1 MASVVARGRLCA
13 LRRPFAWPL
22 TPGDGSRRFASDLPK
37 HLLPGSY
44 PKTPQEQAAAAKKY
58 NLTLEDYQTY
68 ADDGVGYGDY
78 PKLPDQSSQE
88 KNPWYEWDY
97 PELRRNFGEPLHRNF
112 DLFVRT
118 RVDTSPTP
126 VPWHIMKMYF
136 WGFIGI
142 MLVMGVV
149 GEIFP
154 VYQPV
159 CDPCIILKLSIPAML
174 QPKVF
179 QGLLPH
185 IENLCTSDLLKTC
198 LRLHSL
204 KQQLTGPKQFPY
216 NNLYLE
222 NRADPSIEPM
232 SVKHYE
238 I

>member
-1 MASVVARGRLCA
+1 MAAAASV
-13 LRRPFAWPL
+13 P
-22 TPGDGSRRFASDLPK
+22 SELPK
-37 HLLPGSY
+37 HLRPGPY

-78 PKLPDQSSQE
+78 PKLPDQSAQE

-112 DLFVRT
+112 DLFTRT

-142 MLVMGVV
+142 IVVMTFV

-159 CDPCIILKLSIPAML
+159 
-174 QPKVF
+174 
-179 QGLLPH
+179 
-185 IENLCTSDLLKTC
+185 
-198 LRLHSL
+198 
-204 KQQLTGPKQFPY
+204 GPKQFPY

-222 NRADPSIEPM
+222 NKAESSIEPM